1 MHQIESPSPRG
12 IYWQFVQTI
21 RFSEYPI
28 LPRMQLRLVDLR
40 QRKSIESIG
49 CATVRVFYPRSLK
62 FKDDIHPAL
71 PVSNP
76 TSRILSFDHW
86 GPLWAVSGSSLGP
99 PNPSFRCY
107 NLCMKPTMAGWH
119 GPIKP
124 WKSTTDHQPGAG
136 KIENH
141 WKSLKPPASWI
152 WTNQRWFSSKA
163 YWISSSSSSFT
174 FDSGSSTKSISAKT
188 AQWSEA
194 ISSDFWGFSDDFRMF
209 FGMILGWC
217 WVMFSW
223 FQRIA
228 QRLGL
233 SSSFIIFHQPHSERK
248 P

>member
-28 LPRMQLRLVDLR
+28 LIRMRLRLVDLR
-40 QRKSIESIG
+40 QRKSIG
-49 CATVRVFYPRSLK
+49 FATVRVFYPRSLK

-107 NLCMKPTMAGWH
+107 NLCMKPTMAGMALSNH
-119 GPIKP
+119 ESQPRIINQVLE
-124 WKSTTDHQPGAG
+124 KSKITENLTSQLDLNQPTMVF
-136 KIENH
+136 
-141 WKSLKPPASWI
+141 LQP
-152 WTNQRWFSSKA
+152 A

-174 FDSGSSTKSISAKT
+174 CSSSGSSTKSISAKT

-194 ISSDFWGFSDDFRMF
+194 IS
-209 FGMILGWC
+209 
-217 WVMFSW
+217 
-223 FQRIA
+223 
-228 QRLGL
+228 
-233 SSSFIIFHQPHSERK
+233 
-248 P
+248 